1 MKRLIVNAAVLIILL
16 LAVVIFYLPERDD
29 LRRKTAGENGY
40 ALAISWQ
47 PAFCETE
54 PRRRECR
61 EQTRDRFDASHF
73 SLHGLWPQP
82 EDNVYCGVSDEIIE
96 SDREGPW
103 RSLDVPRIE
112 QSIWDHLRVVM
123 PGTRS
128 SLHKHE
134 WIKHG
139 TCAGVDI
146 DTYYARS
153 LELMRAINSSELR
166 DLFAANTGRRLSADD
181 ISEALDTAFG
191 KGAGEHVRLVC
202 ERDPDSNRFLI
213 VELVIAMGNPF
224 VSGADLGDLIRQAPA
239 QPAACPG
246 GEVDA
251 AGLTS

>member
-1 MKRLIVNAAVLIILL
+1 LL
-16 LAVVIFYLPERDD
+16 LAAVIFYLPERDD

-61 EQTRDRFDASHF
+61 EQRRDRFDASHF

-82 EDNVYCGVSDEIIE
+82 ENNVYCGVSDEMIE
-96 SDREGPW
+96 RDLEGPW

-123 PGTRS
+123 PGTCF
-128 SLHKHE
+128 SLHKYE

-153 LELMRAINSSELR
+153 LELMRAINFSELR

-181 ISEALDTAFG
+181 INEVLDTAFG
-191 KGAGEHVRLVC
+191 KGTGDRVRLVC
-202 ERDPDSNRFLI
+202 EHDHDSNRFLI
-213 VELVIAMGNPF
+213 VELVLAMGNPF
-224 VSGADLGDLIRQAPA
+224 MSDADLSNLIDQNSA